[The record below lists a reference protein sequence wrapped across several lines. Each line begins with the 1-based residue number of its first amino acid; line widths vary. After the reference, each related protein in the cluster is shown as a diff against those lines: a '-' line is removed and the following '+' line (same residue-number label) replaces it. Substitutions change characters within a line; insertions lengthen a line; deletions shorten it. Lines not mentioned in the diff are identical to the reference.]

1 MADKAYVQ
9 LEPSEAALVR
19 AASNILSGYIAAGKV
34 NEENESEMMK
44 KAIKSAIN
52 IALKVDDLVQSDSEL
67 G

>member
-19 AASNILSGYIAAGKV
+19 GACDILAGYIAAGEV
-34 NEENESEMMK
+34 NEENQSQMMK
-44 KAIKSAIN
+44 KSIKMAIN
-52 IALKVDDLVQSDSEL
+52 IALTVDDLVQSDSEL